1 MTEKAYIVL
10 FICVAAVAVSAI
22 IGGCYGK
29 HIDTAR
35 RKTATVSRVY
45 VEIREAAQ
53 AVPALPGNRT
63 GVIDVGPEELKEI
76 HVPKFVMKSCG
87 GVRNGNR
94 S

>member
-29 HIDTAR
+29 RIDTAR
-35 RKTATVSRVY
+35 RKTAAISRVY
-45 VEIREAAQ
+45 VEIREVAP
-53 AVPALPGNRT
+53 AVPALPGNRQ
-63 GVIDVGPEELKEI
+63 GVIDVGPEDLKEI
-76 HVPKFVMKSCG
+76 HVPEFVMKSCG
-87 GVRNGNR
+87 GGRNGNR